1 MEKISGYI
9 EHIIF
14 SNSDNG
20 YTVFAL
26 TTDTE
31 ETVCVGALH
40 AVSEGESV
48 ELSGEYVVH
57 PMYGRQ
63 FSFSSYSVCEAKD
76 EEDILRYLSS
86 GAVKGIGPSLAKRIV
101 DAFGT
106 DTFRIMEEEPEM
118 LSVIKGISAK
128 KAQEIGAFVLERQDL
143 RKVMVYLG
151 KFGISNGLANRIYK
165 KYGSGIYSV
174 METDPYRL
182 AEEMEGVGFRTAD
195 EIAMAAGFSRES
207 EFRVKSGITYAL
219 SSAVSEGHVFLP
231 KDLLIDRAATLLE
244 VDRDY
249 ISTECDNLCME
260 KKLSVK
266 TAGDQVRV
274 YLPSFYRMETQ
285 CARML
290 LDLDIV
296 LDANRARI
304 AQAVDAIEDEKIP
317 LEEKQKEAIIL
328 AASTGVSIITGGP
341 GTGKTTI
348 INVLINY
355 LMQKG
360 EDIVLAAPTGRAA
373 KRMTEATGYES
384 STIQRLLGL
393 TPGAAGERGFS
404 YEYNED
410 NPLEVDT
417 VIIDEM
423 SMVDLPLFTALLRAI
438 IPGTRLVMVGDTD
451 QLPSVGPGSVLKD
464 IISSGCFATTRL
476 DRIFRQDD
484 ASDIIVNAHEINA
497 GHLPK
502 LDNKSSDFFML
513 KRDDTLLIQKSIVV
527 LVSEKL
533 PKYVNAKP
541 FDIQVLT
548 PMRKGP
554 LGVES
559 LNPLLQRYLNPPSPQ
574 KAEKEAGGVIF
585 REGDKVMQI
594 RNNYQIEWE
603 VTGRYGIVAE
613 KGLGVFNGDM
623 GVIGRIDDY
632 SETLEV
638 IYEDDHRVRYPFSDL
653 DELELSYAVTI
664 HKSQGSEY
672 PAVVLP
678 LLTGPRQLFNR
689 NILYTAV
696 TRARKCVTIVGSA
709 ETVRRMV
716 DNAEELKRFTSLDEM
731 IRQIAD
737 IDQRGAGL

>member
-14 SNSDNG
+14 SNRDNG
-20 YTVFAL
+20 YTVFTL

-31 ETVCVGALH
+31 ETVCVGDLH

-48 ELSGEYVVH
+48 ELSGEYVNH

-63 FSFSSYSVCEAKD
+63 FSFSRYEIRAAKD
-76 EEDILRYLSS
+76 EADILRYLSS

-101 DAFGT
+101 DAFGS

-118 LSVIKGISAK
+118 LSVIKGISAR
-128 KAQEIGAFVLERQDL
+128 KAQEIGAYVLERQDL
-143 RKVMVYLG
+143 RKVMVFLG
-151 KFGISNGLANRIYK
+151 RFGISNALANRIYK
-165 KYGSGIYSV
+165 KYGNDIYSV
-174 METDPYRL
+174 MESDPYRL
-182 AEEMEGVGFRTAD
+182 AAEMEGVGFKTAD
-195 EIAMAAGFSRES
+195 EIAMAAGFSKES
-207 EFRVKSGITYAL
+207 EFRIRSGITYVL
-219 SSAVSEGHVFLP
+219 SSAVSEGHVYLP
-231 KDLLIDRAATLLE
+231 KDMLISRAASILE
-244 VDRDY
+244 VDEEY
-249 ISTECDNLCME
+249 AESECSNLCVE
-260 KKLSVK
+260 KKLVIRIE
-266 TAGDQVRV
+266 GEEERV
-274 YLPSFYRMETQ
+274 YLPAYYRMEMQ

-290 LDLDIV
+290 LDLDVV
-296 LDANRARI
+296 LDADRVRI
-304 AQAVDAIEDEKIP
+304 AQAVEA
-317 LEEKQKEAIIL
+317 LEEPGSRLDDMQKEAL
-328 AASTGVSIITGGP
+328 VSAASGGVCVITGGP

-348 INVLINY
+348 INVLIKY
-355 LMQKG
+355 LRQKG
-360 EDIVLAAPTGRAA
+360 EEIVLAAPTGRAA

-393 TPGAAGERGFS
+393 TPGGPEGRGWS

-423 SMVDLPLFTALLRAI
+423 SMVDLPLFSALLRAI

-464 IISSGCFATTRL
+464 IIMSGCFVTTRL
-476 DRIFRQDD
+476 DKIFRQDD
-484 ASDIIVNAHEINA
+484 ASDITVNAHKVNA
-497 GHLPK
+497 GQMPA
-502 LDNKSSDFFML
+502 LDNKSRDFFML

-527 LVSEKL
+527 LVGEKL
-533 PKYVNAKP
+533 PKYVQARP

-559 LNPLLQRYLNPPSPQ
+559 LNPLLQKYLNPPSS
-574 KAEKEAGGVIF
+574 AKEEIEHGGVIF
-585 REGDKVMQI
+585 REGDKIMQI
-594 RNNYQIEWE
+594 KNNYRIEWE
-603 VTGRYGIVAE
+603 VCGLYGIVTD

-623 GVIGRIDDY
+623 GIIDRIDRY
-632 SETLEV
+632 SETVEV
-638 IYEDDHRVRYPFSDL
+638 VFDENHRVRYSFSDL
-653 DELELSYAVTI
+653 DELELSYAVTV

-689 NILYTAV
+689 NILYTAI
-696 TRARKCVTIVGSA
+696 TRARKCVTIVGSRD
-709 ETVRRMV
+709 TVRQMV
-716 DNAEELKRFTSLDEM
+716 DNAEEVKRYTGLDTMIEEM
-731 IRQIAD
+731 AA
-737 IDQRGAGL
+737 IDGRG